1 MSGRSLLVASA
12 VQQAALRELAG
23 SAVRGEASEIAT
35 RFARDRARAVLLTLS
50 GWAAPEIAEAFGV
63 GEDSVRRW
71 RTWFAHGGIDALR
84 ATLAPGPVAERGER
98 ALACARELLAA
109 PVQDRPN
116 WTLPRLRARAN
127 RRGDF
132 AEIEA
137 RTGVRL
143 SQSHLGVLPRQKGA
157 SAGAGPGTP

>member
-1 MSGRSLLVASA
+1 MSGRSSLVASA

-23 SAVRGEASEIAT
+23 SAVRGEA
-35 RFARDRARAVLLTLS
+35 DRARAVLLTLS

-71 RTWFAHGGIDALR
+71 RMWFAHGDIDALR
-84 ATLAPGPVAERGER
+84 STLSPGPAAERGER

-116 WTLPRLRARAN
+116 WTLPRLRA
-127 RRGDF
+127 
-132 AEIEA
+132 EIEA

-143 SQSHLGVLPRQKGA
+143 SQSHLSVLLRQKGA
-157 SAGAGPGTP
+157 SAGAGPATA

>member
-1 MSGRSLLVASA
+1 MSGRSSLVASA

-23 SAVRGEASEIAT
+23 SAVRGEA
-35 RFARDRARAVLLTLS
+35 DRARAVLLTLS

-71 RTWFAHGGIDALR
+71 RMWFAHGGIDALR
-84 ATLAPGPVAERGER
+84 STLSPGPAAERGER

-116 WTLPRLRARAN
+116 WTLPRLRA
-127 RRGDF
+127 
-132 AEIEA
+132 EIEA

-143 SQSHLGVLPRQKGA
+143 SQSHLSVLLRQKGA
-157 SAGAGPGTP
+157 SAGAGPATA